1 MKKTQ
6 ARAARALRG
15 LALLVLGGG
24 YLAGCSHHGGG
35 SLRALAAADGKLTDG
50 ALTTSEK
57 VSTAPKEAGKIT
69 LYKNNEPQSG
79 NPSSVAAALKA
90 IPTTGSDVWTIELEP
105 GTYDETEQL
114 KYNGSATIKISGK
127 SKTPYG
133 LDVLIKGVGVKEKYN
148 DESSRSMFEIFGTGD
163 TILEYV
169 MMEHKDMMSDFWYTG
184 DDKKEHNAT
193 QREVIGHQSKGTLA
207 AYNCSF
213 ISRQDTIRTESKAW
227 FYKCY
232 IEGDVDFLWIEMA
245 GTKESKVALYE
256 ECILRAM
263 SDRKDTVYFTAPRLP
278 VKNEVWKGL
287 VIWNSRLEA
296 KENLKK
302 VYLGRN
308 PWNEQKDK
316 EDGTSYFKTFYEN
329 VAIVNTKLYGKA
341 LEEAIWAS
349 GAHGTDDQRF
359 VGFKTDSHFRKSSSG
374 LGAIIG
380 PDIVSAEYAGRNNIL
395 NRYYDIAAGVFK
407 EDATAYWDVAAV
419 IADNHWDAA
428 EDTSGSLGEG
438 EAKVNSKTYDIAA
451 LALAASN
458 MEPKDSNEGKALTD
472 GSSSDGVLTWK
483 NLKAAKVAYGTVTQ
497 STTEITLK
505 VSEPSVISWAGSTYA
520 NGTISV
526 EDANGKSLVTAADA
540 RAASEGGSQTF
551 LYTETGETTL
561 TLTFTGSTYIN
572 NIIIKTLTDEKNKA
586 SAIAVKLG
594 ATQIAK
600 AEATTA
606 TATVTPYYLNNT
618 GSDVISTDVT
628 WTSSNPSV
636 ATVNASS
643 GAVTGVAAGTA
654 DIIATSK
661 ATPSVTGKATLTVT
675 ETPTTVVPLVT
686 WNFGTSNVTVLD
698 SDKNTKD
705 NKTLEGVAGYLQG
718 DSTNVLIE
726 VAATG
731 KIAARDKDAQINKD
745 TILKIPVSNGSVV
758 TITNY
763 GDSDY
768 RLTYTLNGVEV
779 GADPQVATWKA
790 TSAGYVE
797 LKATNSQYLV
807 SISVTNVDT
816 ADNHTTQANGSISN

>member
-6 ARAARALRG
+6 ARVARALRG

-24 YLAGCSHHGGG
+24 YLVGCSHHGGS

-57 VSTAPKEAGKIT
+57 VSKAPSKAGKIT
-69 LYKNNEPQSG
+69 LYKGSESQG
-79 NPSSVAAALKA
+79 EKSSVAAALKA
-90 IPTTGSDVWTIELEP
+90 IPSTGSDVWTIELEP

-114 KYNGSATIKISGK
+114 TYNGSATVKISGK

-169 MMEHKDMMSDFWYTG
+169 MMEHKDMMSDFWYTTGTG
-184 DDKKEHNAT
+184 DDKKDHNAT
-193 QREVIGHQSKGTLA
+193 QREVIGHQSRGTLA

-359 VGFKTDSHFRKSSSG
+359 VGFKTDSHFRKPSSG

-419 IADNHWDAA
+419 IEENGWDAA

-438 EAKVNSKTYDIAA
+438 E
-451 LALAASN
+451 
-458 MEPKDSNEGKALTD
+458 
-472 GSSSDGVLTWK
+472 
-483 NLKAAKVAYGTVTQ
+483 
-497 STTEITLK
+497 
-505 VSEPSVISWAGSTYA
+505 
-520 NGTISV
+520 
-526 EDANGKSLVTAADA
+526 
-540 RAASEGGSQTF
+540 
-551 LYTETGETTL
+551 
-561 TLTFTGSTYIN
+561 
-572 NIIIKTLTDEKNKA
+572 
-586 SAIAVKLG
+586 
-594 ATQIAK
+594 
-600 AEATTA
+600 
-606 TATVTPYYLNNT
+606 
-618 GSDVISTDVT
+618 
-628 WTSSNPSV
+628 
-636 ATVNASS
+636 
-643 GAVTGVAAGTA
+643 
-654 DIIATSK
+654 
-661 ATPSVTGKATLTVT
+661 
-675 ETPTTVVPLVT
+675 
-686 WNFGTSNVTVLD
+686 
-698 SDKNTKD
+698 TK
-705 NKTLEGVAGYLQG
+705 
-718 DSTNVLIE
+718 
-726 VAATG
+726 
-731 KIAARDKDAQINKD
+731 
-745 TILKIPVSNGSVV
+745 
-758 TITNY
+758 
-763 GDSDY
+763 
-768 RLTYTLNGVEV
+768 
-779 GADPQVATWKA
+779 
-790 TSAGYVE
+790 
-797 LKATNSQYLV
+797 
-807 SISVTNVDT
+807 
-816 ADNHTTQANGSISN
+816 